1 MKPYPTYKDSGQPWL
16 GTIPEHWETRRL
28 KHTLSRNDNGVWG
41 LDLPEGQVGT
51 IVLRS
56 TEQTV
61 DGEWKIEEPAQRLLT
76 KVEVA
81 ATKLIAGDMLITKS
95 SGSELHIGKTS
106 IVTEEIALM
115 GCCFSNFMQRLRVKP
130 NANPRF
136 VRYVIN
142 GSLGRA
148 QFVFNSNSTI
158 GLANLNSDVI
168 GNVFT
173 AIPPAAEQ
181 AAIVTFLDRK
191 TFDIERFITK
201 KRQLIALLNEQK
213 AALINQ
219 AVTKGLNPDVP
230 MKDSGV
236 EWLGEVP
243 AHWEVRRLRF
253 LAGKINSGVT
263 PAGGATVYQ
272 EMGVPF
278 LRSQNVHFD
287 GLRLDDVAH
296 IPESIHQEMAGSAV
310 KPNDVLLNITGAS
323 IGRCCCVPEDFGEAN
338 VNQHVCIIR
347 TTKVEPRF
355 LANFLSSAPIQ
366 RQIRTDQNGAS
377 REGLNYGQIK
387 EFFIALPPETEQ
399 ASLISY
405 IEAEN
410 AIIGKAINRIE
421 REIELIQDYRTTLI
435 SDAVTG
441 KIDVREAESLTT

>member
-1 MKPYPTYKDSGQPWL
+1 MKPYPAYKDSGLPWL
-16 GTIPEHWETRRL
+16 GPIPEHWGARRL
-28 KHTLSRNDNGVWG
+28 KYLVSNINEQKSVRSDQETYIALEHIESGTGKLTLPDEEVIFESNVKCFHKHDVLFSKLRPYLNKVV
-41 LDLPEGQVGT
+41 LPEQDGVCVGELL
-51 IVLRS
+51 VLRGRD
-56 TEQTV
+56 V
-61 DGEWKIEEPAQRLLT
+61 FL
-76 KVEVA
+76 
-81 ATKLIAGDMLITKS
+81 
-95 SGSELHIGKTS
+95 
-106 IVTEEIALM
+106 
-115 GCCFSNFMQRLRVKP
+115 
-130 NANPRF
+130 PRF
-136 VRYVIN
+136 LQYCLLSKPVIDVIN
-142 GSLGRA
+142 GSTFGSKMPRA
-148 QFVFNSNSTI
+148 DWGF
-158 GLANLNSDVI
+158 I
-168 GNVFT
+168 GNLRFQ
-173 AIPPAAEQ
+173 IPDHSEQ
-181 AAIVTFLDRK
+181 ASIVAYLDRK
-191 TFDIERFITK
+191 TANIEHFITK
-201 KRQLIALLNEQK
+201 KLRLIALLNDQK
-213 AALINQ
+213 AAIINQ

-296 IPESIHQEMAGSAV
+296 ISESIHQEMAGSAV